1 MSVKPIPKGFRSVNP
16 YLVVRNA
23 NQAIEFYQNAFNAKV
38 TLELNTPTG
47 TVAHAELKI
56 GNTIVMLTE
65 EYPEM
70 GFFSPDTLGGSAV
83 SLMLYLKDVDQAV
96 AQAIEAGAI
105 ETRPVADQF
114 YGDRTGT
121 VKDPFGHTWTI
132 ATHIE
137 DLTDQEL
144 KDRMA
149 AFFENAGA

>member
-1 MSVKPIPKGFRSVNP
+1 
-16 YLVVRNA
+16 
-23 NQAIEFYQNAFNAKV
+23 
-38 TLELNTPTG
+38 
-47 TVAHAELKI
+47 
-56 GNTIVMLTE
+56 
-65 EYPEM
+65 
-70 GFFSPDTLGGSAV
+70 
-83 SLMLYLKDVDQAV
+83 MLYLKDVDQAV